1 MLELEN
7 KMYFINSFI
16 KVCNNTLSSD
26 QRQSLLEQL
35 NAHPT
40 DSLDPI
46 TGKPIWDKA
55 RVYNR
60 NENDE
65 LVVQVSD
72 RRTCTKM
79 SDESAL
85 YRSVYETI
93 EPAISKQVYDYIDH
107 FEVELAK
114 DQDQR
119 YGILRYE
126 KGQASLLHS
135 DDGVGVH
142 RRVSCILYI
151 NDDYTGGELFFNK
164 QDYEIKPDA
173 GDLIIFPSAFPY
185 THEAREVKTGV
196 KYCVV
201 KFWA

>member
-1 MLELEN
+1 M
-7 KMYFINSFI
+7 FFVNSFI
-16 KVCNNTLSSD
+16 KVCKNTLSSE
-26 QRQSLLEQL
+26 QCKFLLEQL
-35 NAHPT
+35 NAHPV
-40 DSLDPI
+40 DSLDPV
-46 TGKPIWDKA
+46 TGKLIWDKA

-65 LVVQVSD
+65 LLVEVSD
-72 RRTCTKM
+72 RRTCSKM
-79 SDESAL
+79 SNESAI
-85 YRSVYETI
+85 YGSIYQII
-93 EPAISKQVYDYIDH
+93 EPLISKQIYDYIDH
-107 FEVELAK
+107 FEVELSK
-114 DQDQR
+114 EQDNR

-126 KGQASLLHS
+126 AGQASLLHS